1 MIHHQLFITL
11 TEIRLEIGMEYSLK
25 IENLQKRYTD
35 FSLQNISFGVPNG
48 SIVGLI
54 GENGAGKS
62 TTIKLILELINKDG
76 GNVTFWNK
84 KLDDIDKEDIGV
96 VFDEC
101 NFHEVLSA
109 RQISNIMGNIYKRW
123 DNEKFKSLLDYFSLP
138 SDKKIKDFSK
148 GMKMKLS
155 IAVALSHNPKLLIL
169 DEATSGLDPIVRDQ
183 MLDLFLDFIQDEKHS
198 ILMSSHITSD
208 LEKIA
213 DYVTFIHEGDLIF
226 SESKDKLLYGY
237 GIIKCNTKTFE
248 SLNKDEIEAYIKEDF
263 GWKVLVKDRD
273 EMLHK
278 YKGLVIDQP
287 TIDEIMLIYVKGE
300 RR

>member
-1 MIHHQLFITL
+1 
-11 TEIRLEIGMEYSLK
+11 MEYSLK
-25 IENLQKRYTD
+25 IENLQKKYLD

-84 KLDDIDKEDIGV
+84 RLDNIDKGDIGV
-96 VFDEC
+96 VYDEC
-101 NFHEVLSA
+101 SFHEVLNA
-109 RQISNIMGNIYKRW
+109 RQISNIMTNVYKQW
-123 DNEKFKSLLDYFSLP
+123 DSKKFKSLLDYFSLP
-138 SDKKIKDFSK
+138 NDKKIKDFSK

-155 IAVALSHNPKLLIL
+155 IAVVLSHNPKLLIL

-183 MLDLFLDFIQDEKHS
+183 VLDVFLDFIQDENHS

-213 DYVTFIHEGDLIF
+213 EYVTFIHEGNLIF
-226 SESKDKLLYGY
+226 SESKDQLLYEY
-237 GIIKCNTKTFE
+237 GIVKCNTQTFE
-248 SLNKDEIEAYIKEDF
+248 SLENDEIEAYVKEDL
-263 GWKVLVKDRD
+263 GWKVLVRD
-273 EMLHK
+273 KGKIQHK
-278 YKGLVIDQP
+278 YKGLIIDQP
-287 TIDEIMLIYVKGE
+287 TIDEIMLVYVKGE
-300 RR
+300 RK